1 MNKYRTFALATVIS
15 LILDQTSKIYID
27 NSFVLSESKRVI
39 SNFFHITYVRNP
51 GAAFGILS
59 DNAIRLPF
67 FIGISLIAIGGIL
80 WYLRRVAND
89 KIWQHLALGLILSGA
104 LGNLIDRL
112 RLGEVID
119 FIDVHWYNY
128 HWPAFNVADSAICIG
143 VAIMLLCGWHEE
155 REKKRPHS
163 KP

>member
-39 SNFFHITYVRNP
+39 TNFFHITYVRNP

-67 FIGISLIAIGGIL
+67 FIGISLIAVGGIL
-80 WYLRRVAND
+80 WYLRKVAND
-89 KIWQHLALGLILSGA
+89 KPWQHLALGLILSGA

-155 REKKRPHS
+155 REKKRTHS